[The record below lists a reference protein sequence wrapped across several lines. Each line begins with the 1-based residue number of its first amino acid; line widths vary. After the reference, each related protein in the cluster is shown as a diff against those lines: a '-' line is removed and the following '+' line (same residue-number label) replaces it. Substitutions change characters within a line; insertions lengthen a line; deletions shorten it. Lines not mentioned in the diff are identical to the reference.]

1 MSNWKRWPDAPL
13 NAQFADIEH
22 PDRIVY
28 PELRD
33 ESPLILASDYSGEP
47 RLARVQGSV
56 FSPNH
61 LQVRGC
67 VGTNAFLSANEAS
80 CRRAANVI
88 QGPKRCATD

>member
-33 ESPLILASDYSGEP
+33 RSPLILASSLRPTTPVNTPCPSSGFC
-47 RLARVQGSV
+47 L
-56 FSPNH
+56 FS
-61 LQVRGC
+61 
-67 VGTNAFLSANEAS
+67 
-80 CRRAANVI
+80 
-88 QGPKRCATD
+88 